1 MAWCWCNANES
12 KPQNVGS
19 NTSSTNLDETM
30 KEIELTQEN
39 KITLKKYIKFDLFL
53 VILFFSAFVLL
64 IGIIPL
70 ILLIFT
76 KPTEG
81 FIKRSLFVMF
91 LLFIPFIGVLWKVL
105 KIYRDVSSGKK
116 LRFEIEKY
124 EIKNDKKSMVLV
136 DINTQKKFEFA
147 EYLLPYIET
156 EKPIRIEIA
165 KFSEQ
170 LLFISNGEENYIEKA
185 ESN

>member
-1 MAWCWCNANES
+1 
-12 KPQNVGS
+12 
-19 NTSSTNLDETM
+19 M

-64 IGIIPL
+64 IGVIPL

-81 FIKRSLFVMF
+81 FLKRSLLVMC
-91 LLFIPFIGVLWKVL
+91 LLFIPFLGVLWKVF
-105 KIYRDVSSGKK
+105 KIYRDVRSGKK

-136 DINTQKKFEFA
+136 DINTQKKFEVA
-147 EYLLPYIET
+147 EYLIPYIET

-185 ESN
+185 EKT

>member
-1 MAWCWCNANES
+1 M
-12 KPQNVGS
+12 
-19 NTSSTNLDETM
+19 T
-30 KEIELTQEN
+30 EIELTKEN

-53 VILFFSAFVLL
+53 VILFFSAFVIL
-64 IGIIPL
+64 IGVIPL
-70 ILLIFT
+70 ILLILT
-76 KPTEG
+76 KPSEG
-81 FIKRSLFVMF
+81 FLRRSLLVMF
-91 LLFIPFIGVLWKVL
+91 LLFIPFIGVTWKVL
-105 KIYRDVSSGKK
+105 KIYRDVRSGKK

-124 EIKNDKKSMVLV
+124 EIKNDKKSIVLV
-136 DINTQKKFEFA
+136 DINTQKKFEVA

-185 ESN
+185 ERN